1 MTNEKQSGRRN
12 VTGIVISDRM
22 DKTVTVQVTR
32 LVKHPRYRKY
42 VKRSKNYKAHDE
54 NNECRINDTV
64 VLEEC
69 RPLSKTK
76 RWTVVQRSGL
86 E

>member
-1 MTNEKQSGRRN
+1 MTNDKQNGRRRN

-22 DKTVTVQVTR
+22 DKTITVQVTR

-54 NNECRINDTV
+54 DNEYRINDTV
-64 VLEEC
+64 ILEEC

-76 RWTVVQRSGL
+76 RWTVVQRASL
-86 E
+86 

>member
-1 MTNEKQSGRRN
+1 MSNENKSGRRS
-12 VTGIVISDRM
+12 VTGVVVSDRM

-54 NNECRINDTV
+54 NNQCQINDTV
-64 VLEEC
+64 VIQEC

-76 RWTVVQRSGL
+76 RWTVVERRDL
-86 E
+86 K

>member
-1 MTNEKQSGRRN
+1 MTNENKSGRRS

-22 DKTVTVQVTR
+22 DKTITVQVTR

-54 NNECRINDTV
+54 TNQCQINDTV
-64 VLEEC
+64 VIEEC

-76 RWTVVQRSGL
+76 RWTVVERRGL

>member
-1 MTNEKQSGRRN
+1 MSNENKSGRRS
-12 VTGIVISDRM
+12 VTGVVVSDRM

-54 NNECRINDTV
+54 QNLCQINDTV
-64 VLEEC
+64 VIQEC

-76 RWTVVQRSGL
+76 RWTVVERRDL
-86 E
+86 K

>member
-1 MTNEKQSGRRN
+1 MTNENKSGRRS

-22 DKTVTVQVTR
+22 DKTITVQVTR

-54 NNECRINDTV
+54 TNQCRINDTV
-64 VLEEC
+64 VIEEC

-76 RWTVVQRSGL
+76 RWTVVERRGL

>member
-1 MTNEKQSGRRN
+1 MTNENKSGRRS

-22 DKTVTVQVTR
+22 DKTITVQVTR

-54 NNECRINDTV
+54 SNQCQINDTV
-64 VLEEC
+64 VIEEC

-76 RWTVVQRSGL
+76 RWTVVERRGL